1 MKKFLYTCS
10 VAFLLCLPLLGQTTT
25 EDNEFWGCAD
35 SYLLRQTARTLDL
48 VNQALQDYPPTVGN
62 SVPRRLALSNL
73 DAILHNTAFD
83 KSEPL
88 MSFVQTRIQKVIA
101 GLQSPLT
108 SDMAIY
114 KLYNDGFIVR
124 TQSATVA
131 FDMVMGS
138 TYQLIPDS
146 LMSQLVDKCDVLF
159 LSHKHRD
166 HVDPGVVAMFT
177 ERGKQVVAPAEA
189 LPENS
194 HITHFRKEQID
205 DLTIRLPKTALRV
218 KVLPGHQDELQNN
231 IYVVTTAEG
240 LTFVQTGDQY
250 LKEDIPWIE
259 QLPSSLPEVDVLLI
273 NCWAM
278 ELRTHVDAFRPRLVI
293 TGHENELG
301 HGIDHREAYWM
312 SYLKLDALPYPYS
325 LMTWGECYE
334 YNAKR

>member
-1 MKKFLYTCS
+1 
-10 VAFLLCLPLLGQTTT
+10 
-25 EDNEFWGCAD
+25 
-35 SYLLRQTARTLDL
+35 
-48 VNQALQDYPPTVGN
+48 
-62 SVPRRLALSNL
+62 
-73 DAILHNTAFD
+73 
-83 KSEPL
+83 

-189 LPENS
+189 LPVCLRQLCVS
-194 HITHFRKEQID
+194 RCCLVIKTSCRIISTLSPLPRALLLYRRATSTLKKIFHG
-205 DLTIRLPKTALRV
+205 LSSCLRL
-218 KVLPGHQDELQNN
+218 
-231 IYVVTTAEG
+231 
-240 LTFVQTGDQY
+240 
-250 LKEDIPWIE
+250 
-259 QLPSSLPEVDVLLI
+259 S
-273 NCWAM
+273 
-278 ELRTHVDAFRPRLVI
+278 PRL
-293 TGHENELG
+293 
-301 HGIDHREAYWM
+301 M
-312 SYLKLDALPYPYS
+312 
-325 LMTWGECYE
+325 CC
-334 YNAKR
+334 